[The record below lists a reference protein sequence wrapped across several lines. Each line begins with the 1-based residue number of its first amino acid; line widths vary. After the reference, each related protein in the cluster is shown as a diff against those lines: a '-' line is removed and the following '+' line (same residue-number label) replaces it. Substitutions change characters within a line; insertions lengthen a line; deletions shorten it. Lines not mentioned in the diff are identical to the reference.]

1 VNEIFV
7 TVAGTV
13 GSDVQYLNGDRNTR
27 ARFRMATA
35 ERFFDRSSE
44 QWANRETVWLDVV
57 CWRSLADHVAES
69 VKKGEPVLVRGRLR
83 VSTWQSDSG
92 PRQSIEVIATSIG
105 HDLARGV
112 STFRR
117 PQRPSEPAAPA
128 AVSAAAPAEPPAEPQ
143 RTDVA

>member
-13 GSDVQYLNGDRNTR
+13 GSDVQYLNGDRNAR
-27 ARFRMATA
+27 ARFRLATA

-57 CWRSLADHVAES
+57 CWKSLADHVSES

-83 VSTWQSDSG
+83 VSTWQSDTG
-92 PRQSIEVIATSIG
+92 PRQSLEVIATSVG

-112 STFRR
+112 SSFRR
-117 PQRPSEPAAPA
+117 PSRPEAAAVVDEPAERP
-128 AVSAAAPAEPPAEPQ
+128 